1 MNFASD
7 NTAGAAAEI
16 LAAINAVNVGAARA
30 YGEDQWSKKL
40 DATFSALFKHDVR
53 VFLVPTG
60 TAANAI
66 ALACLSPP
74 WGAVLCHREAH
85 IERDECGAP
94 EFFSGGAKLTLLDG
108 AHAKVTPE
116 EVREGLARNPANV
129 HAAELTAI
137 SISQSNE
144 RGVCY
149 SAAEMAALGEAT
161 RTGGLALHVDGA
173 RFGNAV
179 AALGESPA
187 ALSWRAGVDLMSFG
201 ATKGGALGAEA
212 IIAFNPRYADEI
224 ERRRKRSGH
233 LLSKSRY
240 AAAQLLAYVEDG
252 LWLRLAARANG
263 LAKQIG
269 EAAGAML
276 SVPVETNQVF
286 AKPGA
291 AGLAALRAANVQFY
305 DWGAADSGEAR
316 FVVSWNQPEAE
327 VAALAAL
334 LRSLR

>member
-1 MNFASD
+1 MNFISD
-7 NTAGAAAEI
+7 NTAGAPAEI
-16 LAAINAVNVGAARA
+16 LAAINTVNEKSTRA
-30 YGEDQWSKKL
+30 YGEDQWSQQL
-40 DATFSALFKHDVR
+40 DATFSALFERDVR

-66 ALACLSPP
+66 ALACLAPA

-94 EFFSGGAKLTLLDG
+94 EFFSGGAKLALLDG
-108 AHAKVTPE
+108 PHAKVTPE
-116 EVREGLARNPANV
+116 AVREGLARNPASI
-129 HAAELTAI
+129 HAAQLTAL
-137 SISQSNE
+137 SISQATE

-149 SAAEMAALGEAT
+149 SASEMTALGEAA

-212 IIAFNPRYADEI
+212 IIAFDPCYADEI
-224 ERRRKRSGH
+224 ERRRKRGGH

-240 AAAQLLAYVEDG
+240 AAAQLLAYVEGG
-252 LWLRLAARANG
+252 LWLKLAARANA
-263 LAKQIG
+263 LAKRIG
-269 EAAGAML
+269 DAAGAML

-286 AKPGA
+286 IKPGA
-291 AGLAALRAANVQFY
+291 AGLAALRAANVQFC
-305 DWGAADSGEAR
+305 DWGAANSGEVR

-327 VAALAAL
+327 VVALATL